1 MCIVVGRTQ
10 LQIPSLRQAPDG
22 VRKLLGYSFKN
33 HIMPDNRLRD
43 YSLTDIP
50 TIDNIS
56 GKDDLLKQIYSEVN
70 SNYRNLADIRF
81 KLLGFV
87 PAISVIAWV
96 ELINKINPADV
107 QKSIFGLAVALL
119 ALRIIFGI
127 RIYDQRNDELYN
139 DLVSRGRKIESELN
153 INTGIFNGRLKANK
167 VDIFL
172 KKDIN
177 HGRALN
183 LIYSSVVIGWILL
196 LLWYS
201 VNLVIHLIN

>member
-1 MCIVVGRTQ
+1 
-10 LQIPSLRQAPDG
+10 
-22 VRKLLGYSFKN
+22 
-33 HIMPDNRLRD
+33 MPDNRLRD